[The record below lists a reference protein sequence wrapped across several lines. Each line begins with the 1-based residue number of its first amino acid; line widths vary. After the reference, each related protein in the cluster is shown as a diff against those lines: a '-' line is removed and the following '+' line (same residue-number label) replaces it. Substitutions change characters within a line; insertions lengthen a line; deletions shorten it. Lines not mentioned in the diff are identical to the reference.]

1 MARQASRLDYAA
13 RRLRRVGTGA
23 SPAGRTAVLL
33 ALATLI
39 GFAIV
44 LHMVRSQHT
53 AALDLRV
60 TRWLQRAPGPVV
72 PVVLT
77 AVTWVGWQPQQ
88 ALIAGGVLT
97 LFYRTRRWAEGAFL
111 LLALF
116 VGALNDLLKLV
127 LRRPRPSAAL
137 DDIVVHGHVLGTSF
151 PSGHV
156 LTYVLFYGFLVYIA
170 CTQVRRPLVRRAAL
184 APMLALLLLIGPS
197 RIYLGHHWFT
207 DTVAAYLLGGALLTG
222 LLLAYRWANARQAVQ
237 ARTRETVACGAD
249 IPPAGNRPI

>member
-1 MARQASRLDYAA
+1 MARQARGRDHAA
-13 RRLRRVGTGA
+13 RRMRSVGA
-23 SPAGRTAVLL
+23 RSSPAGLTAVLL
-33 ALATLI
+33 ALATLL

-44 LHMVRSQHT
+44 LHLVRSQHT

-72 PVVLT
+72 PAVLT

-88 ALIAGGVLT
+88 ALIAGAALT
-97 LFYRTRRWAEGAFL
+97 LLYRTGRRVEMAFL
-111 LLALF
+111 LLALL

-156 LTYVLFYGFLVYIA
+156 LTYVLFYGFLAYVA
-170 CTQVRRPLVRRAAL
+170 CTQLRRPLARWAVLAPAL
-184 APMLALLLLIGPS
+184 ALVILIGPS
-197 RIYLGHHWFT
+197 RVYLGHHWFT
-207 DTVAAYLLGGALLTG
+207 DAMAAYLLGGALLAG
-222 LLLAYRWANARQAVQ
+222 LLLAYRWAKARQD
-237 ARTRETVACGAD
+237 ARSR
-249 IPPAGNRPI
+249 PPPSLPGVDLFPVR